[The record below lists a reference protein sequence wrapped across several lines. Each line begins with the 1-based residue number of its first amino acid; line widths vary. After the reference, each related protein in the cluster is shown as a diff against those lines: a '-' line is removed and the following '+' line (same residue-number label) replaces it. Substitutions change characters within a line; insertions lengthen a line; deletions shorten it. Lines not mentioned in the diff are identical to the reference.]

1 MYNIIFNTV
10 ITIKKTK
17 MKKIALLGLCILFFA
32 NNLKAQNE
40 IKHQTQEL
48 ESIQVG
54 NYTGYLTHQSSD
66 GTYEGGLDV
75 LVYKITQFKEYT
87 IQPGAHK
94 EVYML
99 FGEDPD
105 RPDNHEETMFLPD
118 NEAFPITYVQKVYE
132 GNPAMQKEIGYSP
145 RINRLSDGNRIVF
158 IDGKIYMIK
167 DWVDKDNYKLEAVLE
182 FQAKKMG
189 GLKKMKEVMKS
200 PKKMKEMQ
208 PHKTLQEYLDNAYSK
223 QQEVYA
229 KWIKNPKNAALIE
242 NIDQIREF
250 IIGAINKQR
259 DDWYNS
265 AEYKRIK
272 ERNADA
278 KQSSLENEVTIRNN
292 TGKDIY
298 IYQEGS
304 SNGSRVSANG
314 RGTFNCKKNL
324 YYSFSGNSSAS
335 KGTLANSANQSCG
348 TTVNVN

>member
-1 MYNIIFNTV
+1 
-10 ITIKKTK
+10 
-17 MKKIALLGLCILFFA
+17 MKKITLLGLCMFFFVYT
-32 NNLKAQNE
+32 LKAQGE
-40 IKHQTQEL
+40 IKHQTQQL
-48 ESIQVG
+48 EAIQVG
-54 NYTGYLTHQSSD
+54 NYTAYLTQQSSS

-75 LVYKITQFKEYT
+75 LLYKITNFKDYR

-105 RPDNHEETMFLPD
+105 RPDDHKETMFLPD

-132 GNPAMQKEIGYSP
+132 GSPAMQKEIGYSP

-158 IDGKIYMIK
+158 IDGKIFMIE

-200 PKKMKEMQ
+200 PKKMKAMQ
-208 PHKTLQEYLDNAYSK
+208 PHKMLQEYLDNAYHK

-229 KWIKNPKNAALIE
+229 KWIKDSKNAALIE

-272 ERNADA
+272 ERNASA
-278 KQSSLENEVTIRNN
+278 SQSDLESRVTITNN

-298 IYQEGS
+298 IYEEGS
-304 SNGSRVSANG
+304 RNGSRVSANG
-314 RGTFNCKKNL
+314 RGTFNCKKNQ

-335 KGTLANSANQSCG
+335 NGTLIVGANQSCG

>member
-1 MYNIIFNTV
+1 
-10 ITIKKTK
+10 
-17 MKKIALLGLCILFFA
+17 MKKITLLGLCILFFA
-32 NNLKAQNE
+32 NSLKAQNE
-40 IKHQTQEL
+40 IKDQTKQL
-48 ESIQVG
+48 EAIQVG
-54 NYTGYLTHQSSD
+54 NYTGYLTQQSSD

-75 LVYKITQFKEYT
+75 LVYKITNFKDYR

-105 RPDNHEETMFLPD
+105 RPDDHKETMFLPD

-132 GNPAMQKEIGYSP
+132 GSPAMQKEIGYSP

-158 IDGKIYMIK
+158 IDGKIFMIE
-167 DWVDKDNYKLEAVLE
+167 DWVDKDNYKLQAVLE

-200 PKKMKEMQ
+200 PKKMKAMQ
-208 PHKTLQEYLDNAYSK
+208 PHKTLQEYLNNAYNK
-223 QQEVYA
+223 QEEVYA
-229 KWIKNPKNAALIE
+229 QWIKNPKNAALVQ

-259 DDWYNS
+259 DEWYNS

-272 ERNADA
+272 ERNASA
-278 KQSSLENEVTIRNN
+278 TQSSSENEVTINN
-292 TGKDIY
+292 KTGKDIY
-298 IYQEGS
+298 IYEEGS
-304 SNGSRVSANG
+304 RNGSRVSANG

-324 YYSFSGNSSAS
+324 YHSFSGNSSAS
-335 KGTLANSANQSCG
+335 NGTLFVRANQSCG

>member
-1 MYNIIFNTV
+1 
-10 ITIKKTK
+10 
-17 MKKIALLGLCILFFA
+17 MKKITILGLCILFFSY
-32 NNLKAQNE
+32 NLNAQGE
-40 IKHQTQEL
+40 IKHQTQQL
-48 ESIQVG
+48 ESIQAG
-54 NYTGYLTHQSSD
+54 NYTAYLTQQSSS

-75 LVYKITQFKEYT
+75 LLYKITNFKEYT
-87 IQPGAHK
+87 VQPGVHK

-105 RPDNHEETMFLPD
+105 RPDDHKETMFLPD

-132 GNPAMQKEIGYSP
+132 GSPAMQKEIGYSP

-158 IDGKIYMIK
+158 IDGKIFMIE
-167 DWVDKDNYKLEAVLE
+167 DWVDKDNYELKAVLE
-182 FQAKKMG
+182 YQAKKMG

-200 PKKMKEMQ
+200 PKKMKAMQ
-208 PHKTLQEYLDNAYSK
+208 PHKTLQEYLDNAYNK

-229 KWIKNPKNAALIE
+229 KWIQTPKNAALIE
-242 NIDQIREF
+242 NIDQIRKF

-265 AEYKRIK
+265 VEYKRIK
-272 ERNADA
+272 ERNASA
-278 KQSSLENEVTIRNN
+278 RQSSLESEVTISNN

-298 IYQEGS
+298 IYAEGS

-314 RGTFNCKKNL
+314 RGTFNCKKNQ
-324 YYSFSGNSSAS
+324 YYSFDGNSSAS
-335 KGTLANSANQSCG
+335 NGTLIVTANQSCG

>member
-1 MYNIIFNTV
+1 
-10 ITIKKTK
+10 
-17 MKKIALLGLCILFFA
+17 MKKITLLGLCILFFSHS
-32 NNLKAQNE
+32 LKAQGE

-48 ESIQVG
+48 ESIQLG
-54 NYTGYLTHQSSD
+54 NYTAYLTQQSSSGD
-66 GTYEGGLDV
+66 YEGGLDV
-75 LVYKITQFKEYT
+75 LLYKITNFKEYT
-87 IQPGAHK
+87 VQPGVHK
-94 EVYML
+94 EVYMIH
-99 FGEDPD
+99 GGDPD
-105 RPDNHEETMFLPD
+105 RPDDHKETMFLPD

-132 GNPAMQKEIGYSP
+132 GSPAMQKEIGYSP

-158 IDGKIYMIK
+158 IDGKIFMIE

-200 PKKMKEMQ
+200 PKKMKAMQ
-208 PHKTLQEYLDNAYSK
+208 PHKMLQEYLDNAYNK

-229 KWIKNPKNAALIE
+229 QWIKNPKNAALIE

-272 ERNADA
+272 ERNASA
-278 KQSSLENEVTIRNN
+278 RQSNLESEVTISNN

-298 IYQEGS
+298 IYAEGS

-314 RGTFNCKKNL
+314 RGTFNCKKNQ

-335 KGTLANSANQSCG
+335 NGTLIVGANQSCG